1 VQEGVHVVGLSI
13 LSGSHLAVVPQV
25 VAGLREAGAEDIPV
39 VVGGIVPPQDAQL
52 LRERGVARVF
62 TPKDYEL
69 TEIMNEIVD
78 VVRKA
83 NGLS

>member
-1 VQEGVHVVGLSI
+1 
-13 LSGSHLAVVPQV
+13 
-25 VAGLREAGAEDIPV
+25 
-39 VVGGIVPPQDAQL
+39 VVGGFVPPADARQ

-78 VVRKA
+78 VIRTA
-83 NGLS
+83 NGLG